1 MKITKTEL
9 AKIVKEET
17 EAYLSEYDETPDED
31 PESWYSDASSGAPGE
46 GMTRQKTADTAKGAA
61 MALLD
66 LAKTGKADPAI
77 VEKQAN
83 VIMDMLVSLEQSG
96 ALEPK

>member
-17 EAYLSEYDETPDED
+17 EAYLKEGEIDLE
-31 PESWYSDASSGAPGE
+31 PESWYADTSSGTPGE
-46 GMTRQKTADTAKGAA
+46 GMSRQKTADTAKGAT

-66 LAKTGKADPAI
+66 MAKTGKADPAI

-83 VIMDMLVSLEQSG
+83 IIMDMLVSLEQSG